1 MNLDE
6 KNKAKRGRKQMRG
19 VEDGLPERSMFTLRM
34 ETHVFKALNELLAT
48 STHSRNEYIVN
59 LIQHDL
65 AIRQLITPVDKKLKA
80 EK

>member
-6 KNKAKRGRKQMRG
+6 KSKVKRGRKQIRG
-19 VEDGLPERSMFTLRM
+19 VKDGLPERAVFTLRM
-34 ETHVFKALNELLAT
+34 EAHIFEALNQLLGN
-48 STHSRNEYIVN
+48 SKHSRNEYVVN

-65 AIRQLITPVDKKLKA
+65 AIRQLVSPVDKKSKS